1 MTSVRL
7 SLSWKLTFLLVVFAC
22 FLTLIYFALSLV
34 NAVQTMNHDFSR
46 HVEVNARFAAR
57 LLRTGLPQA
66 VKRWDLE
73 SRHQIEAAVTP
84 LLRELQRELD
94 LENIFLFTRLE
105 ENVVI
110 HSSAKPLPFPSDLEP
125 LLQEAF
131 AGRLVTDEN
140 LVGQRERGRFAFA
153 PVTEGVG
160 KAGPRHVVAVQADLT
175 ALTRRVQLLLA
186 QHMGFLFISVVLALL
201 VGLLLARTITTPV
214 RILRDGLQRVMK
226 GDLRHT
232 LPSRPLLGLPIQD
245 ELSQV
250 IDAFNL
256 MSRTLSEKNEEN
268 RALYDEIN
276 AFNKEL
282 ARRVESA
289 TAELKAANERLRE
302 KQRQNE
308 RELALAQRIQ
318 TALLPAGCVLGP
330 LRFSCLCRPAHD
342 VGGDFYSFFPLSQ
355 EEVALVVG
363 DVSGRGIPA
372 ALLMS
377 MLYGVFLELPRQFRQ
392 PAEILKRANLALRDH
407 GGQDFAPFATCFFG
421 IFDFAQPALR
431 YARAGHTL
439 PLLVRGGKV
448 QPLAGEG
455 ILLGAVDDPEF
466 EEETLALEAG
476 DKLVFYT
483 DGLTEAVAPGGERY
497 GTDRLLRCVQEHHFL
512 AGEPLLDTILQ
523 SVLDF
528 QRSLPQDDDLALVVA
543 EVAGPAADRAGGAA

>member
-1 MTSVRL
+1 MTPVRL

-34 NAVQTMNHDFSR
+34 NAVQTMNRDFSR
-46 HVEVNARFAAR
+46 HVEVNTRFAAR
-57 LLRTGLPQA
+57 LLQMELPQT
-66 VKRWDLE
+66 VKQLDLE
-73 SRHQIEAAVTP
+73 SRQEIEAAVTP
-84 LLRELQRELD
+84 LLRQLQRELE
-94 LENIFLFTRLE
+94 LENIYLFTRLK
-105 ENVVI
+105 ENVVV
-110 HSSAKPLPFPSDLEP
+110 HTSAKPLPFPAELDP

-131 AGRLVTDEN
+131 AGRVVTDEN
-140 LVGQRERGRFAFA
+140 LFSQRERGRFAFA
-153 PVTEGVG
+153 PVTEGVA
-160 KAGPRHVVAVQADLT
+160 KAPRHVVAVQVDLT
-175 ALTRRVQLLLA
+175 TLTLRVQLLLA

-226 GDLRHT
+226 GDFRHT

-250 IDAFNL
+250 IDAFNQ
-256 MSRTLSEKNEEN
+256 MSRSLSEKNEEN

-282 ARRVESA
+282 TRRVEEA
-289 TAELKAANERLRE
+289 TAEIKAANERLQE

-318 TALLPAGCVLGP
+318 KALLPAGSVLGP
-330 LRFSCLCRPAHD
+330 LRFACLCRPAHD

-372 ALLMS
+372 ALMMS

-392 PAEILKRANLALRDH
+392 PTEVLKRANLALRDH

-421 IFDFAQPALR
+421 IFDFTEPALR

-439 PLLVRGGKV
+439 PLLVRAGGV
-448 QPLAGEG
+448 EPLSGRG

-466 EEETLALEAG
+466 EEEHLVLEPG

-483 DGLTEAVAPGGERY
+483 DGVTEATAPGGERY

-512 AGEPLLDTILQ
+512 AGERLLYTILQ

-528 QRSLPQDDDLALVVA
+528 HDNLPQDDDLALVVV
-543 EVAGPAADRAGGAA
+543 EVSMPAADRAGGVA